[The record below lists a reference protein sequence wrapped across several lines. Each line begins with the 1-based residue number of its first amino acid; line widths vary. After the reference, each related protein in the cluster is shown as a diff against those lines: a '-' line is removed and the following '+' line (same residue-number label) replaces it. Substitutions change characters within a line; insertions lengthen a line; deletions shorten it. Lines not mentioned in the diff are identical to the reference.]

1 MTGYSFHS
9 TSISLYKQ
17 VSWLLLTLT
26 CFSLENQNPHLDF
39 SNTQFGKS
47 SELTYFSTEI
57 TEKNESIKFRTL
69 AKTTRVEENKASKFT
84 NIQHNIVAVVL
95 TVQAIE
101 FPIWVIHLDHK
112 FEVVK

>member
-9 TSISLYKQ
+9 ISISLYKH

-26 CFSLENQNPHLDF
+26 CFSSENHNPHLEF
-39 SNTQFGKS
+39 SNTYVGKS

-69 AKTTRVEENKASKFT
+69 AKTTILEENKASKFT
-84 NIQHNIVAVVL
+84 NIQHNIVAVML
-95 TVQAIE
+95 IVQAI
-101 FPIWVIHLDHK
+101 
-112 FEVVK
+112 